1 MDAAMT
7 TREPLDASRFFAPG
21 ERSLAVMLQAQAT
34 KYGAKPLVQAGEW
47 SWSFAEVPE
56 LAARSA
62 GRLQAAGV
70 APGDRVALICENRP
84 EFIETFLG
92 VAWLGAILVPI
103 NTASRGLQLRHIL
116 ENSGARLLVIEAAL
130 LGALEH
136 VDLATLPLETIWTID
151 FLPSEAG
158 EVARRAGG
166 VMNPSPAAHDPSA
179 REDAGTSPRAK
190 RVGRGAELQPKPAL
204 GEAIAAAP
212 TRPSDTLAILYTS
225 GTTGPSKGVCCPHA
239 QFFWWGVNTAHLLGV
254 DADDILCTT
263 LPLFH
268 TNALNTFFQALI
280 TGATAI
286 FESRFSASAF
296 FSTLAARRATV
307 TYLLGAMVPILL
319 SREAE
324 PAEQAHRTRI
334 ALAPGVPGHFHA
346 EFTRRTGIAILDGYG
361 STETNFVIGS
371 PIAECKPGTMGRLF
385 EGFYAR
391 VVDAEDNEVPDG
403 TPGEL
408 MLRAAAPF
416 AFATGYFGTPEK
428 TVEAWRNLWFHTGD
442 RVVREP
448 DGYYKFVDRLKDA
461 IRRRGENV
469 SSFEVEQVLLSHP
482 EIATA
487 AAYPVRSELAEDEV
501 MAAIVR
507 QSGSALDEVAI
518 IRFCE
523 TRMPYFAVPR
533 FLEFVDVLP
542 ATENGKI
549 QKYKL
554 RERGIT
560 DRTWDREAAGITVKR
575 R

>member
-21 ERSLAVMLQAQAT
+21 ERSLAVMLQAQAA
-34 KYGAKPLVQAGEW
+34 KYGAKPLVQAGER

-70 APGDRVALICENRP
+70 RPGDRVALICENRP

-92 VAWLGAILVPI
+92 C
-103 NTASRGLQLRHIL
+103 
-116 ENSGARLLVIEAAL
+116 RL
-130 LGALEH
+130 
-136 VDLATLPLETIWTID
+136 
-151 FLPSEAG
+151 
-158 EVARRAGG
+158 ARRHPGADQHRLARAAAPPHPGEFRRPIAGDRGGASGRARACRPGDPAAGG
-166 VMNPSPAAHDPSA
+166 DLGHRSAERGHAPAQVA
-179 REDAGTSPRAK
+179 
-190 RVGRGAELQPKPAL
+190 QPMPAL

-254 DADDILCTT
+254 GADDILCTT

-296 FSTLAARRATV
+296 FTTLAARRATV

-324 PAEQAHRTRI
+324 PAERQHRTRI

-346 EFTRRTGIAILDGYG
+346 EFTKRTGIAILDGYG

-385 EGFYAR
+385 EGFAAR

-408 MLRAAAPF
+408 MLRAEAPF

-487 AAYPVRSELAEDEV
+487 AAYPGALGARRGRGDGGDRAPARQRARRGRDHPLLRDAHALFRRAALPRVRRRPAGDGERQDPEV
-501 MAAIVR
+501 QAARTRHHRPDLGPRGRRHHRQAAIDDHWR
-507 QSGSALDEVAI
+507 REWC
-518 IRFCE
+518 R
-523 TRMPYFAVPR
+523 
-533 FLEFVDVLP
+533 LP
-542 ATENGKI
+542 PG
-549 QKYKL
+549 
-554 RERGIT
+554 R
-560 DRTWDREAAGITVKR
+560 
-575 R
+575 

>member
-7 TREPLDASRFFAPG
+7 TREPLDAGRFFAPAD
-21 ERSLAVMLQAQAT
+21 RSVAVMLQAQAR
-34 KYGAKPLVQAGEW
+34 KFGAKPLVQAGET
-47 SWSFAEVPE
+47 SWSFAEALD

-62 GRLQAAGV
+62 GRLSAAGV
-70 APGDRVALICENRP
+70 GQGDRVALICENRP
-84 EFIETFLG
+84 EFIEILLG
-92 VAWLGAILVPI
+92 AAWLGAILVPI

-116 ENSGARLLVIEAAL
+116 ENSGAKLLVLEAAL

-136 VDLATLPLETIWTID
+136 VDLATLPLETIWVID
-151 FLPSEAG
+151 
-158 EVARRAGG
+158 
-166 VMNPSPAAHDPSA
+166 SPAGAQTPPIA
-179 REDAGTSPRAK
+179 RP
-190 RVGRGAELQPKPAL
+190 LPAL
-204 GEAIAAAP
+204 GEAVAAASV
-212 TRPSDTLAILYTS
+212 RPSDTLAILYTS

-254 DADDILCTT
+254 GGDDVLCTT

-296 FSTLAARRATV
+296 FTTLAARRATV

-324 PAEQAHRTRI
+324 PAEQGHRTRI

-346 EFTRRTGIAILDGYG
+346 DFTRRTGIALLDGYG

-385 EGFYAR
+385 EGFAAR
-391 VVDAEDNEVPDG
+391 VVDDEDNEVPDG

-408 MLRAAAPF
+408 MLRAEAPF

-428 TVEAWRNLWFHTGD
+428 TVEAWRNLWFHSGD
-442 RVVREP
+442 RVIREP

-482 EIATA
+482 EISTA

-501 MAAIVR
+501 MASIVR
-507 QSGSALDEVAI
+507 QPGSALDEVSI

-554 RERGIT
+554 RERGVT

>member
-1 MDAAMT
+1 MR
-7 TREPLDASRFFAPG
+7 REPLDAGRLFAP
-21 ERSLAVMLQAQAT
+21 EDRSLAVMLQAQAR
-34 KYGAKPLVQAGEW
+34 KFGARKLVQSGDR
-47 SWSFAEVPE
+47 SWSFAEAAD

-62 GRLQAAGV
+62 GRLQASGIRQ
-70 APGDRVALICENRP
+70 GDRVALMCENRP
-84 EFIETFLG
+84 EFIEIFLG
-92 VAWLGAILVPI
+92 AAWLGASLVPI

-136 VDLATLPLETIWTID
+136 VGLETLKVETIWGID
-151 FLPSEAG
+151 RPGDNVPLPPI
-158 EVARRAGG
+158 AR
-166 VMNPSPAAHDPSA
+166 P
-179 REDAGTSPRAK
+179 
-190 RVGRGAELQPKPAL
+190 LPAL
-204 GEAIAAAP
+204 TAPVEAASM
-212 TRPSDTLAILYTS
+212 RPGDTLAILYTS

-254 DADDILCTT
+254 RADDVLCTP

-268 TNALNTFFQALI
+268 TNALNTFFQAMI

-286 FESRFSASAF
+286 FEGRFSASGF
-296 FSTLAARRATV
+296 FATLAQRQATV

-319 SREAE
+319 SRPPTEE
-324 PAEQAHRTRI
+324 ERGHRVRI
-334 ALAPGVPGHFHA
+334 ALAPGVPGHFHG
-346 EFTRRTGIAILDGYG
+346 EFTKRTGVALLDGYG
-361 STETNFVIGS
+361 STETNFVIGTE
-371 PIAECKPGTMGRLF
+371 IGQAKPGTMGRVF
-385 EGFYAR
+385 EGFAAR
-391 VVDAEDNEVPDG
+391 VVDDEDNEVPDG

-408 MLRAAAPF
+408 VLRAEAPF

-448 DGYYKFVDRLKDA
+448 DGYVKFVDRLKDA
-461 IRRRGENV
+461 IRRRGENI

-507 QSGSALDEVAI
+507 QPGSVLDEATV

-533 FLEFVDVLP
+533 FLEFVDALP
-542 ATENGKI
+542 TTENGKI

-554 RERGIT
+554 RDRGIT
-560 DRTWDREAAGITVKR
+560 GRTWDREAAGIAVKR

>member
-1 MDAAMT
+1 MT
-7 TREPLDASRFFAPG
+7 AREPLDAGRIFAPD
-21 ERSLAVMLQAQAT
+21 ERSLAVMLEAQAR
-34 KYGAKPLVQAGEW
+34 KYGAKPLVQAGER
-47 SWSFAEVPE
+47 SWSFAEAPE

-62 GRLQAAGV
+62 GRLQTAGLRQ
-70 APGDRVALICENRP
+70 GDRIALICENRP
-84 EFIETFLG
+84 EFIEVFLG
-92 VAWLGAILVPI
+92 AAWLGASLVPI

-136 VDLATLPLETIWTID
+136 VGLATLPLEAIWIID
-151 FLPSEAG
+151 RPSG
-158 EVARRAGG
+158 EVGA
-166 VMNPSPAAHDPSA
+166 PSLA
-179 REDAGTSPRAK
+179 
-190 RVGRGAELQPKPAL
+190 QPLPPL
-204 GEAIAAAP
+204 GEAVAAAS
-212 TRPSDTLAILYTS
+212 TRPGDTLAILYTS

-239 QFFWWGVNTAHLLGV
+239 QFFWWGLNTSHLLEIG
-254 DADDILCTT
+254 AEDILCTT

-268 TNALNTFFQALI
+268 TNALNTFFQALV

-286 FESRFSASAF
+286 FEPRFSATSF
-296 FSTLAARRATV
+296 WTTLAARQATV

-319 SREAE
+319 SRAAQ
-324 PAEQAHRTRI
+324 PAERAHRTRI
-334 ALAPGVPGHFHA
+334 ALAPGVPAHFHA
-346 EFTRRTGIAILDGYG
+346 EFTQRTGVGLLDGYG
-361 STETNFVIGS
+361 STETNFVIG
-371 PIAECKPGTMGRLF
+371 IRLDGQRPGTMGRLF
-385 EGFYAR
+385 EGFAAR
-391 VVDAEDNEVPDG
+391 VVDGEDNEIPDG

-408 MLRAAAPF
+408 VLRADAAF
-416 AFATGYFGTPEK
+416 AFGTGYFRTPEK

-442 RVVREP
+442 RVIREP
-448 DGYYKFVDRLKDA
+448 DGYFKFVDRLKDA
-461 IRRRGENV
+461 IRRRGENI

-507 QSGSALDEVAI
+507 QSGSTLNEIAV

-560 DRTWDREAAGITVKR
+560 DRTWDREAAGITIR
-575 R
+575 RR

>member
-1 MDAAMT
+1 MIA
-7 TREPLDASRFFAPG
+7 REPLDAGRFFAPG
-21 ERSLAVMLQAQAT
+21 ERSLAVMLQAQAK
-34 KYGAKPLVQAGEW
+34 KYGAKPLVQAGEQC
-47 SWSFAEVPE
+47 WSFAGALE

-62 GRLQAAGV
+62 GRLKAAGI
-70 APGDRVALICENRP
+70 AQGDRVALMCENRP
-84 EFIETFLG
+84 EFIEIFLG
-92 VAWLGAILVPI
+92 AAWLGASLVPI

-116 ENSGARLLVIEAAL
+116 DNSGARLLVIEAAL

-136 VDLATLPLETIWTID
+136 VGLATLPLEAIWIID
-151 FLPSEAG
+151 RPSEAAQ
-158 EVARRAGG
+158 VPSIAQPLPAPGG
-166 VMNPSPAAHDPSA
+166 A
-179 REDAGTSPRAK
+179 
-190 RVGRGAELQPKPAL
+190 VGAT
-204 GEAIAAAP
+204 P

-239 QFFWWGVNTAHLLGV
+239 QFFWWGLNTAHLLGV
-254 DADDILCTT
+254 GAEDVLCTT

-296 FSTLAARRATV
+296 WTTLAKRRATV

-319 SREAE
+319 SRQPQPEE
-324 PAEQAHRTRI
+324 RAHRTRI

-346 EFTRRTGIAILDGYG
+346 EFAERSGIALLDGYG
-361 STETNFVIGS
+361 STETNFVIGTE
-371 PIAECKPGTMGRLF
+371 IEDCKPGTMGRLF
-385 EGFYAR
+385 EGFAAR
-391 VVDAEDNEVPDG
+391 VVDDEDNEVLDG

-408 MLRAAAPF
+408 ILRAEAPF

-442 RVVREP
+442 RVIREP
-448 DGYYKFVDRLKDA
+448 DGYFRFVDRLKDA
-461 IRRRGENV
+461 IRRRGENI

-507 QSGSALDEVAI
+507 QPASTLDEVSV

-533 FLEFVDVLP
+533 FLEFVDALP

-560 DRTWDREAAGITVKR
+560 GRTWDREAAGITIKR

>member
-7 TREPLDASRFFAPG
+7 SREPLNASRFFAPG
-21 ERSLAVMLQAQAT
+21 DRSVAAMLQAQAQ
-34 KYGAKPLVQAGEW
+34 KFGAKPLVQAGEQ
-47 SWSFAEVPE
+47 SWSFAEALD

-84 EFIETFLG
+84 EFIEVFLG
-92 VAWLGAILVPI
+92 AAWLGAILVPI

-116 ENSGARLLVIEAAL
+116 ENSGAKLMVIEAAL
-130 LGALEH
+130 LGPLEH
-136 VDLATLPLETIWTID
+136 VGLETLPLKTIWVID
-151 FLPSEAG
+151 SPSGVKAPPIARPLPAPG
-158 EVARRAGG
+158 
-166 VMNPSPAAHDPSA
+166 
-179 REDAGTSPRAK
+179 DAVP
-190 RVGRGAELQPKPAL
+190 
-204 GEAIAAAP
+204 AAP

-239 QFFWWGVNTAHLLGV
+239 QFFWWGVHTAHLLGV
-254 DADDILCTT
+254 GGDDVLCTT

-296 FSTLAARRATV
+296 FTTLAARRATV

-319 SREAE
+319 SRAAE
-324 PAEQAHRTRI
+324 PAEQGHRTRI

-346 EFTRRTGIAILDGYG
+346 DFTKRTGIALLDGYG

-371 PIAECKPGTMGRLF
+371 PIAECKPGTMGRLA

-391 VVDAEDNEVPDG
+391 VVDADDNEVPDG

-408 MLRAAAPF
+408 MLRAEAPF

-507 QSGSALDEVAI
+507 QPGSALDEVSI

-560 DRTWDREAAGITVKR
+560 NQTWDREAAGITVKR

>member
-1 MDAAMT
+1 MT
-7 TREPLDASRFFAPG
+7 TREPLEASRFFAPG
-21 ERSLAVMLQAQAT
+21 ERSLAFMLQSRAG
-34 KYGAKPLVQAGEW
+34 KYGAKPLVQAGER
-47 SWSFAEVPE
+47 SWSFAEAPE

-62 GRLQAAGV
+62 GRLHAAGMRQ
-70 APGDRVALICENRP
+70 GDRVALICENRP

-136 VDLATLPLETIWTID
+136 VDFATLPLEAIWTID

-166 VMNPSPAAHDPSA
+166 VMGNSTDAHDPSA

-190 RVGRGAELQPKPAL
+190 RVGRGAGPQPLPAL
-204 GEAIAAAP
+204 GEAVPATP

-239 QFFWWGVNTAHLLGV
+239 QFFWWGVNTAHLLDVG
-254 DADDILCTT
+254 AEDILCTT

-296 FSTLAARRATV
+296 FATLAARRATV

-319 SREAE
+319 AREAE
-324 PAEQAHRTRI
+324 PAERQHRTRI

-346 EFTRRTGIAILDGYG
+346 QFAERTGIALLDGYG

-371 PIAECKPGTMGRLF
+371 PIAECRPGTMGRLF
-385 EGFYAR
+385 EGFAAR

-408 MLRAAAPF
+408 MLRAEAPF

-442 RVVREP
+442 RVIREA

-507 QSGSALDEVAI
+507 QPGSVLDEVAI